1 MGYAGLKR
9 SGSQAGASVRRRVAV
24 VTGTRAE
31 YGALQSVLSA
41 IAAEP
46 RLELQLVVTG
56 MHLLARFGATIR
68 QIQQDA
74 RAAQGRWKIDACIR
88 MQRGSDEPLDQ
99 AEGLARGVAG
109 IARFL
114 HRART
119 DIVLVLGDRIEAM
132 AASLAAVT
140 TGRVLAHIHGG
151 DLAPG
156 DFDQSLRR
164 AITRLAHV
172 HFAAT
177 RRSAQRIVRSGE
189 KPRYVYVVGAPG
201 LDRLR
206 ELIRSCGPRQ
216 KRSHEA
222 LVVYHPTGRPARR
235 EQRVMTDILQAV
247 RAAGLRR
254 VIIYP
259 NTDRGHRGIL
269 RAIELHRRSSP
280 ADEVEIFASLARDEY
295 LRRLL
300 RADVLVGNSSSGIIE
315 APVAGTPSV
324 NIGDRQAGRE
334 PGGPSIIHAGESP
347 QAILRAIRRA
357 MALRPRRG
365 GPSVYGDGRAGK
377 RIARILA
384 KLPLERVLRDKRLLC

>member
-1 MGYAGLKR
+1 
-9 SGSQAGASVRRRVAV
+9 
-24 VTGTRAE
+24 
-31 YGALQSVLSA
+31 
-41 IAAEP
+41 
-46 RLELQLVVTG
+46 
-56 MHLLARFGATIR
+56 MHLLPQFGATIR

-74 RAAQGRWKIDACIR
+74 RAAGRKWRLDARVR

-114 HRART
+114 ERAHT

-132 AASLAAVT
+132 AGALAAVT

-151 DLAPG
+151 ELAPG
-156 DFDQSLRR
+156 DFDQSLRH
-164 AITRLAHV
+164 AITKLAHV

-189 KPRYVYVVGAPG
+189 KPRYVYAVGAPG

-206 ELIRSCGPRQ
+206 ELIKICGPRQ
-216 KRSHEA
+216 ERSHEA
-222 LVVYHPTGRPARR
+222 LVVYHATGRPASH
-235 EQRVMTDILQAV
+235 EQRVMTAILQAA
-247 RAAGLRR
+247 RTAGLRR
-254 VIIYP
+254 AIIYP

-269 RAIELHRRSSP
+269 RAIELHRRTSP
-280 ADEVEIFASLARDEY
+280 PDEVEVFASLPRDEY

-300 RADVLVGNSSSGIIE
+300 QADVLVGNSSSGIIE

-334 PGGPSIIHAGESP
+334 PGGPSIIQAGESP
-347 QAILRAIRRA
+347 QAILRAIRKALR
-357 MALRPRRG
+357 LRPRRG

-384 KLPLERVLRDKRLLC
+384 KLPLQRVLHDKRLLV